1 MSIDKIY
8 LEEGTERLY
17 LVTGP
22 YKKKLLE
29 MKCDLYRIVK
39 RW

>member
-22 YKKKLLE
+22 YKKNLLQ
-29 MKCDLYRIVK
+29 INSQ
-39 RW
+39 